1 MSLLVAAAVSVVAVS
16 VGGWLAVRRRRR
28 AEPPGTDAQ
37 PAPAVERERPLSSRG
52 FRVELGDV
60 LEIAGQELWLER
72 GWLLAEGDQPVM
84 ALLFSAAHTLV
95 VEPGEPARL
104 TLARELELEL
114 PATVPSALEVGG
126 VRFERARRL
135 PVTVTALGPTPAP
148 PFDEAVITELRGLA
162 GDVLYVLGHQGFCK
176 AYQGRAVQSS
186 DVTLWGGGEST
197 LE

>member
-16 VGGWLAVRRRRR
+16 VGGWLAVRRRR
-28 AEPPGTDAQ
+28 AEPAVSEA
-37 PAPAVERERPLSSRG
+37 PAAVAVERERLLSSRG

-135 PVTVTALGPTPAP
+135 PVTVTALGATTPP
-148 PFDEAVITELRGLA
+148 PFDEAVVTELRGLA

-186 DVTLWGGGEST
+186 DVTLWGGGQST